1 MRFARPTMCFPTVR
15 TIIVLTDTLA
25 ERKGWFDKY
34 GEYGLKEGV
43 PGPNGNIIGGYR
55 YGGNSFEI
63 FEKVFGTTN
72 PFADRLEDDGKDQ
85 FGSMFG
91 DSFGALNSVIHPAP
105 KDIKLTITCTLTE
118 FYNGCL
124 KKISYNRLGL
134 MHDGRTQR
142 EIPVDIEV
150 EVKPGFSEKT
160 VLTFANKGNE
170 AEGHKPSNVV
180 VSFVQEPHATLKRKD
195 NDLIYTHAV
204 TLEQALQSEP
214 VKIKVLD
221 GRSIIATIDEIIS
234 PQTVK
239 VVEGE
244 GMPISQSPN
253 ADALSVLTGSG
264 QLPRG
269 NLYIRFDI
277 QFPKKISNNH
287 KQTLINTLR

>member
-1 MRFARPTMCFPTVR
+1 MRFVKLSTCFPTVSSQHFCE
-15 TIIVLTDTLA
+15 IKYFLA

-43 PGPNGNIIGGYR
+43 PGPSGNIIGGYR

-91 DSFGALNSVIHPAP
+91 DSYGALNSVIHPAP

-124 KKISYNRLGL
+124 KKITYNRLGL

-142 EIPVDIEV
+142 EIPVDFEV
-150 EVKPGFSEKT
+150 EVKPGYSEKT
-160 VLTFANKGNE
+160 VLTFTHKGNE

-180 VSFVQEPHATLKRKD
+180 VSFT
-195 NDLIYTHAV
+195 
-204 TLEQALQSEP
+204 
-214 VKIKVLD
+214 
-221 GRSIIATIDEIIS
+221 
-234 PQTVK
+234 
-239 VVEGE
+239 
-244 GMPISQSPN
+244 
-253 ADALSVLTGSG
+253 
-264 QLPRG
+264 
-269 NLYIRFDI
+269 
-277 QFPKKISNNH
+277 
-287 KQTLINTLR
+287 

>member
-1 MRFARPTMCFPTVR
+1 
-15 TIIVLTDTLA
+15 
-25 ERKGWFDKY
+25 
-34 GEYGLKEGV
+34 V
-43 PGPNGNIIGGYR
+43 PGPSGNIIGGYR

-91 DSFGALNSVIHPAP
+91 DSYGALNSVLHPAP

-124 KKISYNRLGL
+124 KKITYNRFGL

-142 EIPVDIEV
+142 EIPVDFEV
-150 EVKPGFSEKT
+150 EVKPGYSEKT
-160 VLTFANKGNE
+160 VLTFTHKGNE

-180 VSFVQEPHATLKRKD
+180 VSFIQEPHAFLKRKD
-195 NDLIYTHAV
+195 NDLIYTHTV
-204 TLEQALQSEP
+204 SLEQALLSEP
-214 VKIKVLD
+214 VKIRALD
-221 GRSIIATIDEIIS
+221 GRNIIATIDEVIT
-234 PQTVK
+234 PQTLK

-244 GMPISQSPN
+244 GMPISVSPN
-253 ADALSVLTGSG
+253 ADALAVLTSSG

-269 NLYIRFDI
+269 NLYVRFDI